1 MLSVRAY
8 MSEPLFAKPFDG
20 LEKTMQR
27 RLLVRRRAARDLFEI
42 LESFAREGRHPVRDV
57 VTPSDTFSCW
67 EHCPPAD
74 VEDTGTG
81 CAWYY
86 HAHDPAHA
94 LPWDEHGHFHCFMYT
109 ERMGQAA
116 RPITLPTTPDYCKG
130 GLVHLA
136 AFSFDANGTPM
147 RLFIPNRWVTDEWL
161 YPARDV
167 IALID
172 RFCILSDQRYE
183 LTSRFLATILR
194 LFHPHISAAL
204 RERDRIIEERG
215 KDDLLRFTEDRSV
228 EVVSSI
234 AFDLDAC
241 LAELDHA
248 WEGFLSLR
256 RDLSLNHFPAP

>member
-1 MLSVRAY
+1 
-8 MSEPLFAKPFDG
+8 MSEHLFEKPFDG
-20 LEKTMQR
+20 LEKTTQR
-27 RLLVRRRAARDLFEI
+27 RLLIRRRAARDLFEI
-42 LESFAREGRHPVRDV
+42 LESFAAEGRHPVRDV
-57 VTPSDTFSCW
+57 VTPTDTFTCW
-67 EHCPPAD
+67 EHYPPAD

-109 ERMGQAA
+109 ERLGRTAK
-116 RPITLPTTPDYCKG
+116 PIALPSNPDYRKG

-136 AFSFDANGTPM
+136 AVSFDAKGTPI

-172 RFCILSDQRYE
+172 CFCIISDQRYE
-183 LTSRFLATILR
+183 LTNRFLAAILR

-215 KDDLLRFTEDRSV
+215 RGGPQRFTEDRSV
-228 EVVSSI
+228 AVVSSI
-234 AFDLDAC
+234 AFDLDAS
-241 LAELDHA
+241 LAALEHA
-248 WEGFLSLR
+248 WEGSLALRKDR
-256 RDLSLNHFPAP
+256 RLNHRRAS